1 METKSNVVRKVG
13 GGFSR
18 LAEWAGFASRSGFV
32 PRHRTRLS
40 LWFCSLVSFVCVTLV
55 AAGEPPPAKAGQRLQ
70 VLTSFLPIY
79 CFTANI
85 AGDLAEVANL
95 LPANVGPHDYQP
107 TPSDERKLRTADLLI
122 INGLQLEAWHEKLV
136 KSRARRKLLTVVEAW
151 KGLDSQLIRSVPTLH
166 IVDGGDSHAHDH
178 SGDANPHLW
187 LDPLLATHAVTNILR
202 ALQQADPANAAGYA
216 LNAEKF
222 SQKLQSIHQSYALG
236 LTVASNAPIVVFH
249 DAFVYAAKRYG
260 LRIVGVIEQTPE
272 VTPSPKYLGEL
283 KRVIEKQRIR
293 VIFAEPQFPA
303 KLARQ
308 LAQDTGVPL
317 AILDTMETA
326 LDGVLKP
333 DSYERAMDQNLKV
346 LREHLK

>member
-1 METKSNVVRKVG
+1 MVLIW
-13 GGFSR
+13 F
-18 LAEWAGFASRSGFV
+18 LAGAGWCGLATAQTS
-32 PRHRTRLS
+32 
-40 LWFCSLVSFVCVTLV
+40 
-55 AAGEPPPAKAGQRLQ
+55 PPVKENSRLQ
-70 VLTSFLPIY
+70 VLTSFLPMY

-85 AGDLAEVANL
+85 AGELADVANL
-95 LPANVGPHDYQP
+95 LPANVGPHEYQP

-122 INGLQLEAWHEKLV
+122 INGLQLESWHERLV
-136 KSRARRKLLTVVEAW
+136 KSRSRRKPLTVVEAW
-151 KGLDSQLIRSVPTLH
+151 KGLESEWIRSVPTLH
-166 IVDGGDSHAHDH
+166 IVAGGDSHSHDH

-187 LDPLLATHAVTNILR
+187 LDPVLATHAVTNILR
-202 ALQQADPANAAGYA
+202 ALQQADPVNSAQYAQNAAR
-216 LNAEKF
+216 F
-222 SQKLQSIHQSYALG
+222 SQRLWSIHQGYLQG

-283 KRVIEKQRIR
+283 KRVIEQQRIR

-333 DSYERAMDQNLKV
+333 DSYERAMLQNLKV
-346 LREHLK
+346 LQEHVK